1 MLAYKI
7 IYDPMNKAIQL
18 LIYISFFIVSCSQK
32 KTNKDFLIQ
41 IDSLTYHD
49 PDSAILCLHNLS
61 DSMNNV
67 SLDIQMYYKLLTIKA
82 NDKAFIKHTSDS
94 LVLSVVSYYEKTKDI
109 HHLAEVYYYAG
120 RVYADL
126 YDAPRGLNY
135 YQKAIEAFAEKHSSR
150 LLGVI
155 YSQMGDLLLYQNV
168 YDEAMEAYKKSYNY
182 NILIGDKIGEVVNLC
197 SIGETFTGYGN
208 ADSALFYFNKANQ
221 KVLQIDNLKLKDWV
235 QLELAS
241 LYNQLNEFDSVK
253 VLLNDYISV
262 SNTNFLITSAD
273 MYYGIN
279 QLDSASY
286 YYNKVIE
293 KNEMYTSQR
302 AHLKLAEIAMARGD
316 AEAALEHTRKYKEW
330 TTEIAQ
336 ATNTETVH
344 KMHSYYNYQLREK
357 ENNRLRLENI
367 RQEKWIVA
375 CCSAILLLGC
385 FIVAYYQYSRRKR
398 TLLHVQ
404 LEKLEQLK
412 EEQYRKST
420 HFIEENKQK
429 IEALEQQLQQHH
441 RENDDMQKLLLAQK
455 EQIRQMNERIK
466 TDLEER
472 ELSENLFRRSE
483 IYSKFHEA
491 VGNEAIKLSP
501 QDWETLRLKIDECYK
516 GFTLRLRSI
525 YSISDMELKICL
537 LLKIGVGVTGIA
549 LLCGRTKSAI
559 VSARKRLYEKFFAQK
574 GRPEDWDEFILSL

>member
-1 MLAYKI
+1 MCWGT
-7 IYDPMNKAIQL
+7 
-18 LIYISFFIVSCSQK
+18 SCSP
-32 KTNKDFLIQ
+32 NRMHENYLIE
-41 IDSLTYHD
+41 IDSLTYHY
-49 PDSAILCLHNLS
+49 PDSAILCLRRLANIIEKQPI
-61 DSMNNV
+61 
-67 SLDIQMYYKLLTIKA
+67 DIQKYYQLLSVKA
-82 NDKAFIKHTSDS
+82 NDKAYVLHTSDS
-94 LVLSVVSYYEKTKDI
+94 LVLSIISYYENRKDA
-109 HHLAEVYYYAG
+109 LLPEVYYYAG
-120 RVYADL
+120 RVYSDL
-126 YDAPRGLNY
+126 YDAPKALDY
-135 YQKAIEAFAEKHSSR
+135 FQKAAE
-150 LLGVI
+150 LLDGSTNYKLQKVV
-155 YSQMGDLLLYQNV
+155 YSQMGHLLLYQDV
-168 YDEAMEAYKKSYNY
+168 YDEAMNAFRRAYHYCSLLGDQIGMIKNLCTIGETYTGYGRADSAMCYFQKAYKKAEMLNHEE
-182 NILIGDKIGEVVNLC
+182 LVGK
-197 SIGETFTGYGN
+197 T
-208 ADSALFYFNKANQ
+208 
-221 KVLQIDNLKLKDWV
+221 KLYIS
-235 QLELAS
+235 E
-241 LYNQLNEFDSVK
+241 LYNQLEQFDSARAIIK
-253 VLLNDYISV
+253 TYNAP
-262 SNTNFLITSAD
+262 SNMTYNEIVGE

-279 QLDSASY
+279 QLDSAAY
-286 YYNKVIE
+286 YYKKVVE
-293 KNEMYTSQR
+293 ENEMYTSQR
-302 AHLKLAEIAMARGD
+302 AHLKLAEIAMAKGN
-316 AEAALEHTRKYKEW
+316 AGFALEHLREYKEL
-330 TTEIAQ
+330 TTEITQ
-336 ATNTETVH
+336 LTNTETVH

-491 VGNEAIKLSP
+491 AGNEAVKLSP

-537 LLKIGVGVTGIA
+537 LLKIGIGVTGIA

>member
-1 MLAYKI
+1 MSKI
-7 IYDPMNKAIQL
+7 IQL
-18 LIYISFFIVSCSQK
+18 LILISFIFGRISCSPNKTGK
-32 KTNKDFLIQ
+32 KYLIE
-41 IDSLTYHD
+41 IDSLTYYH
-49 PDSAILCLHNLS
+49 PDSAILCLKEIA
-61 DSMNNV
+61 DSIEKQPT
-67 SLDIQMYYKLLTIKA
+67 DIQKYYQLLSVKA
-82 NDKAFIKHTSDS
+82 NDKAYVLHTSDS
-94 LVLSVVSYYEKTKDI
+94 LVLSIISYYENRKDA
-109 HHLAEVYYYAG
+109 LLPEVYYYAG
-120 RVYADL
+120 RVYSDL
-126 YDAPRGLNY
+126 YDAPKALDY
-135 YQKAIEAFAEKHSSR
+135 FQKAAE
-150 LLGVI
+150 LLDGSTNYKLQKVV
-155 YSQMGDLLLYQNV
+155 YSQMGHLLLYQDV
-168 YDEAMEAYKKSYNY
+168 YDEAMNAFRRAYHYCSLLGDQIGMIKNLCTIGETYTGYGRADSAMCYFQKAYKKAEMLNHEE
-182 NILIGDKIGEVVNLC
+182 LVGK
-197 SIGETFTGYGN
+197 T
-208 ADSALFYFNKANQ
+208 
-221 KVLQIDNLKLKDWV
+221 KLYIS
-235 QLELAS
+235 E
-241 LYNQLNEFDSVK
+241 LYNQLEQFDSARAIIK
-253 VLLNDYISV
+253 TYNAP
-262 SNTNFLITSAD
+262 SNMTYNEIVGE

-279 QLDSASY
+279 LLDSAAY
-286 YYNKVIE
+286 YYKKVVE
-293 KNEMYTSQR
+293 ENEMYTSQR
-302 AHLKLAEIAMARGD
+302 AHLKLAEIAMAKGN
-316 AEAALEHTRKYKEW
+316 AGFALEHLREYKEL
-330 TTEIAQ
+330 TTEITQ
-336 ATNTETVH
+336 LTNTETVH

-491 VGNEAIKLSP
+491 AGNEAVKLSH

>member
-1 MLAYKI
+1 MCWGT
-7 IYDPMNKAIQL
+7 
-18 LIYISFFIVSCSQK
+18 SCSP
-32 KTNKDFLIQ
+32 NRMHENYLIE
-41 IDSLTYHD
+41 IDSLTYHY
-49 PDSAILCLHNLS
+49 PDSAILCLRRLANIIEKQPI
-61 DSMNNV
+61 DM
-67 SLDIQMYYKLLTIKA
+67 QKYYQLLTIKA
-82 NDKAFIKHTSDS
+82 NDKAFITHTSDS
-94 LVLSVVSYYEKTKDI
+94 LILSLITYYEKKKGR
-109 HHLAEVYYYAG
+109 LLPEAYYYAG
-120 RVYADL
+120 RVYSDL
-126 YDAPRGLNY
+126 HDAPRTLDY
-135 YQKAIEAFAEKHSSR
+135 FQKAAT
-150 LLGVI
+150 LLYNSIDYKLLNVV
-155 YSQMGDLLLYQNV
+155 YSQMGHLLLYQDV
-168 YDEAMEAYKKSYNY
+168 YDEAMKTFKKAYEYTVLAKDREGSV
-182 NILIGDKIGEVVNLC
+182 INLC
-197 SIGETFTGYGN
+197 WIGETFTGYGN
-208 ADSALFYFNKANQ
+208 ADSAMFYFRKAYQ
-221 KVLQIDNLKLKDWV
+221 EAIILGDKELIDRTKLHLGDLYSQLGAYDSLKTLM
-235 QLELAS
+235 EPYG
-241 LYNQLNEFDSVK
+241 LYK
-253 VLLNDYISV
+253 CADYNCI
-262 SNTNFLITSAD
+262 IGE
-273 MYYGIN
+273 MYFETN

-286 YYNKVIE
+286 YYNKVLE
-293 KNEMYTSQR
+293 KKEMYTSQR
-302 AHLKLAEIAMARGD
+302 AHLKLAEIAMAKGD

>member
-7 IYDPMNKAIQL
+7 IYGLMNKAIQL

-120 RVYADL
+120 RVYSDL
-126 YDAPRGLNY
+126 YDAPKALDY
-135 YQKAIEAFAEKHSSR
+135 FQKAAE
-150 LLGVI
+150 LLDGSTNYKLQKVV
-155 YSQMGDLLLYQNV
+155 YSQMGHLLLYQDV
-168 YDEAMEAYKKSYNY
+168 YDEAMNAFRRAYHYCSLLGDQIGMIKNLCTIGETYTGYGRADSAMCYFQKAYKKAEMLNHEE
-182 NILIGDKIGEVVNLC
+182 LVGK
-197 SIGETFTGYGN
+197 T
-208 ADSALFYFNKANQ
+208 
-221 KVLQIDNLKLKDWV
+221 KLYIS
-235 QLELAS
+235 E
-241 LYNQLNEFDSVK
+241 LYNQLEQFDSARAIIK
-253 VLLNDYISV
+253 TYNAP
-262 SNTNFLITSAD
+262 SNMTYNEIVGE

-279 QLDSASY
+279 LLDSAAY
-286 YYNKVIE
+286 YYKKVVE
-293 KNEMYTSQR
+293 ENEMYTSQR
-302 AHLKLAEIAMARGD
+302 AHLKLAEIAMAKGN
-316 AEAALEHTRKYKEW
+316 AGFALEHLREYKEL
-330 TTEIAQ
+330 TTEITQ
-336 ATNTETVH
+336 LTNTETVH

-441 RENDDMQKLLLAQK
+441 RENDDMQRLLLAQK

-491 VGNEAIKLSP
+491 AGNEAIKLSP

>member
-1 MLAYKI
+1 
-7 IYDPMNKAIQL
+7 MNKAIQL
-18 LIYISFFIVSCSQK
+18 LTLICLMGWGTSCSPNR
-32 KTNKDFLIQ
+32 TSENYLIE
-41 IDSLTYHD
+41 IDSLTYHY
-49 PDSAILCLHNLS
+49 PDSAILCLKELVNS
-61 DSMNNV
+61 IKEQSI
-67 SLDIQMYYKLLTIKA
+67 DIQKYYHLLTIKA

-94 LVLSVVSYYEKTKDI
+94 LILSLISYYEKNKGML
-109 HHLAEVYYYAG
+109 LAEAYYYAG
-120 RVYADL
+120 RVYSDL
-126 YDAPRGLNY
+126 YDAPKALDY
-135 YQKAIEAFAEKHSSR
+135 FQKAAE
-150 LLGVI
+150 LLDGSTNYKLQKVV
-155 YSQMGDLLLYQNV
+155 YSQMGHLLLYQDV
-168 YDEAMEAYKKSYNY
+168 YDEAMKAFRRAYHYCSLLGDQIGMIKNLCTIGETYTGYGRADSAMCYFQKAYKKAVMLNHEE
-182 NILIGDKIGEVVNLC
+182 LVGKTNLYI
-197 SIGETFTGYGN
+197 SE
-208 ADSALFYFNKANQ
+208 
-221 KVLQIDNLKLKDWV
+221 
-235 QLELAS
+235 
-241 LYNQLNEFDSVK
+241 LYNQLEQFDSARAIIK
-253 VLLNDYISV
+253 TYNAP
-262 SNTNFLITSAD
+262 SNMTYNEIVGE

-279 QLDSASY
+279 QLDSAAY
-286 YYNKVIE
+286 YYKKVMGE
-293 KNEMYTSQR
+293 NEMYTSQR
-302 AHLKLAEIAMARGD
+302 AHLKLAEIAMAKGD

-491 VGNEAIKLSP
+491 AGNEEIKLSP
-501 QDWETLRLKIDECYK
+501 QDWETLRMKIDECYK
-516 GFTLRLRSI
+516 GFTLCLRSI

-574 GRPEDWDEFILSL
+574 GRPEDWDEFILLL